1 MFKVDFLINDDM
13 KIKLKIWQKII
24 VFILGAIVIVF
35 SFIFIFISQ
44 TSRKII
50 YKNAIEYSNAVVKQ
64 NALQIEGW
72 MNNDLAIARALSNAF
87 LEYKSLPQEK
97 WLVHYRDMYNRIFVV
112 NPQIDALWDS
122 WELSNL
128 DPKWDKPTGRQF
140 YIVYR
145 QDNIIKTKR
154 EIRSLTGDP
163 PTYGGMKKAAT
174 ERLEEPYISVLQGGK
189 MMTSIAAPFLENGK
203 FIGLVGFDL
212 LLNRFQDL
220 VHSIKPYNNS
230 YAFLLSNKG
239 IFVAHQDTSFYK
251 KNIADKQPDIVKDYK
266 LLEKVQKGE
275 YLNFIYKAKNGEEFY
290 YSFAPIIVGKTNS
303 PWSLGIV
310 VPLNEVMAEANK
322 NYNLNLLAGIFGI
335 VILIIVL
342 IVFTNY
348 LTRPIN
354 KMTKLLE
361 NVASGKIDNSTSL
374 DIKTGDEIEVMAN
387 ALSAS
392 MVGINDK
399 TQFARLIGT
408 GNLEANLTLL
418 SEDDVLGKSLID
430 MRDSLIKAREEE
442 NKRKA
447 EEEKVKW
454 ANEGLTLF
462 AEILRQNNNNQAKL
476 GDEII
481 KNLVWYLNAVQGGLF
496 ILNDKSQSEEYE
508 LIAAFAFDRNRRI
521 KKRFAKGEGLV
532 GTCAAEKDIINLIEI
547 PQEYIEITSGLGGA
561 NPNALLLV
569 PLIVEDEM
577 LGVIE
582 LTSFNK
588 FLAHEIELVKKLAQN
603 IASTLHS
610 VNVNTRTNELLEKSQ
625 EQAEMMAAQEEEMRQ
640 NMEELQSTQEEA
652 SRKTFEMEGLVNALN
667 ASAYLMEYDTKGYI
681 ISVNDSYQAFLGL
694 SRDKIIGQHHTQDLK
709 LSDGQKISNEQ
720 FWAELK
726 RGNIKKETSRFTIN
740 GIDYTFL
747 ETYTPLYNQHGEV
760 YKILKIAI
768 DITNVNN

>member
-1 MFKVDFLINDDM
+1 M
-13 KIKLKIWQKII
+13 KIKFKIWQKII
-24 VFILGAIVIVF
+24 IFILGAIIIVF
-35 SFIFIFISQ
+35 SSIFMFISH

-50 YKNAIEYSNAVVKQ
+50 YKDAIEYSDAVVKQ
-64 NALQIEGW
+64 NALQIEEW
-72 MNNDLAIARALSNAF
+72 LNKDLVVAKTLSNAL

-97 WLVHYRDMYNRIFVV
+97 WLVHYRDMYNRVFKE

-145 QDNIIKTKR
+145 ENNVLKTKK

-163 PTYGGMKKAAT
+163 PTYGRMKAGAN
-174 ERLEEPYISVLQGGK
+174 ERFEEPYISVLQGGK
-189 MMTSIAAPFLENGK
+189 MMTSLASPLLENGK
-203 FIGLVGFDL
+203 FIGLIGLDL

-220 VHSIKPYNNS
+220 VHSIKPYSNS
-230 YAFLLSNKG
+230 YAFLISNKG
-239 IFVAHQDTSFYK
+239 VFVAHPDTAFYK
-251 KNIADKQPDIVKDYK
+251 KNITDKQPELVKEFKILD
-266 LLEKVQKGE
+266 KVQKGE
-275 YLNFIYKAKNGEEFY
+275 FFSFTYKTKSGEEIY
-290 YSFAPIIVGKTNS
+290 YSLAPIIVGKTNT

-310 VPLNEVMAEANK
+310 VPKNQILAEANK
-322 NYNLNLLAGIFGI
+322 NYNLNLVAGVVGI
-335 VILIIVL
+335 LILIIVL
-342 IVFTNY
+342 FIFTNY

-361 NVASGKIDNSTSL
+361 DAAKGKIDSSATL
-374 DIKTGDEIEVMAN
+374 DIKTGDEIEIMAN
-387 ALSAS
+387 ALSSS
-392 MVGINDK
+392 MTGINNK
-399 TQFARLIGT
+399 TVFARLIGS
-408 GNLEANLTLL
+408 GNLDVELTLL

-430 MRDSLIKAREEE
+430 MRDSLIKARHEE
-442 NKRKA
+442 NIRKA

-481 KNLVWYLNAVQGGLF
+481 KNLVWYLKAVQGGLF
-496 ILNDKSQSEEYE
+496 VQNDKSQNEEYN

-521 KKRFAKGEGLV
+521 KKIFAKGEGLV
-532 GTCAAEKDIINLIEI
+532 GTCAAEKDVINLIEI
-547 PQEYIEITSGLGGA
+547 PEDYIEITSGLGDA

-569 PLIVEDEM
+569 PLIVEDEV

-588 FLAHEIELVKKLAQN
+588 FLPHEIDLVKKLAQN

-625 EQAEMMAAQEEEMRQ
+625 EQAEIMAAQEEEMRQ

-652 SRKTFEMEGLVNALN
+652 SRKTFELEGLANALS
-667 ASAYLMEYDTKGYI
+667 ASAYLMEYDTKGYVLT
-681 ISVNDSYQAFLGL
+681 VNDSYLSILGVP
-694 SRDKIIGQHHTQDLK
+694 RDKIIGKHH
-709 LSDGQKISNEQ
+709 SEGFKISESQRISYEQ
-720 FWAELK
+720 FWADLR
-726 RGNIKKETSRFTIN
+726 RGNTKKQTSKFTIN
-740 GIDYTFL
+740 GFDYTFL
-747 ETYTPLYNQHGEV
+747 ETYTPLYNSHGEV

-768 DITNVNN
+768 DITNT

>member
-1 MFKVDFLINDDM
+1 M
-13 KIKLKIWQKII
+13 KIKFKIWQKII
-24 VFILGAIVIVF
+24 VFILGAIIIVF

-50 YKNAIEYSNAVVKQ
+50 FNNALEYSDAVVKQ
-64 NALQIEGW
+64 NASQIEGW
-72 MNNDLAIARALSNAF
+72 LNSDLAIARTLSNAF
-87 LEYKSLPQEK
+87 LEYKALPQEK
-97 WLVHYRDMYNRIFVV
+97 WLEHYRDMYNRVFQA

-145 QDNIIKTKR
+145 ENNVLKTKK

-163 PTYGGMKKAAT
+163 PTYGRMKAGAN
-174 ERLEEPYISVLQGGK
+174 ERFEEPYISVLQGGK
-189 MMTSIAAPFLENGK
+189 MMASLAAPFLENGK
-203 FIGLVGFDL
+203 FIGLVGLDL

-239 IFVAHQDTSFYK
+239 VFVAHPDTAFYK
-251 KNIADKQPDIVKDYK
+251 KNIADKQPDIVKEFK
-266 LLEKVQKGE
+266 LIEKVQKGE
-275 YLNFIYKAKNGEEFY
+275 YFSFTYKSKSGEEFY
-290 YSFAPIIVGKTNS
+290 YSLAPITVGSTNT
-303 PWSLGIV
+303 PWSLGII
-310 VPLNEVMAEANK
+310 VPKNEIMAEANS
-322 NYNLNLLAGIFGI
+322 NYNFNLLAGIIGI
-335 VILIIVL
+335 LVL
-342 IVFTNY
+342 IAVLFVFTNY

-361 NVASGKIDNSTSL
+361 DAAKGKIDNSKNL
-374 DIKTGDEIEVMAN
+374 DVKTGDEIEVMAN
-387 ALSAS
+387 ALSSS
-392 MVGINDK
+392 MIGINDK
-399 TQFARLIGT
+399 TEFARLIGS
-408 GNLEANLTLL
+408 GKLDADLTLL

-430 MRDSLIKAREEE
+430 MRDSLIKARDEE
-442 NKRKA
+442 NKRKI

-481 KNLVWYLNAVQGGLF
+481 KNLVWYLKAVQGGLF
-496 ILNDKSQSEEYE
+496 VLNDKSQSEEFE

-521 KKRFAKGEGLV
+521 KKTFAKGEGLV
-532 GTCAAEKDIINLIEI
+532 GTCAAEKDVINLIEI
-547 PQEYIEITSGLGGA
+547 PENYIEITSGLGDA

-569 PLIVEDEM
+569 PLIIEDEV

-588 FLAHEIELVKKLAQN
+588 FLPHEIELVKKLAQN

-652 SRKTFEMEGLVNALN
+652 SRKTFELEGLANALN
-667 ASAYLMEYDTKGYI
+667 AAAYLMEYDTKGNI
-681 ISVNDSYQAFLGL
+681 ISLNDSYQVLLGIP
-694 SRDKIIGQHHTQDLK
+694 RDKIIGQHHSQGLK
-709 LSDGQKISNEQ
+709 ISDAQKIAYDQ
-720 FWAELK
+720 FWSELR
-726 RGNIKKETSRFTIN
+726 RGNIKKQTSKFTIN
-740 GIDYTFL
+740 GQDYTFL
-747 ETYTPLYNQHGEV
+747 ETYTPLYNHHGEV
-760 YKILKIAI
+760 NKILKIAV
-768 DITNVNN
+768 DITNANS